1 MIRPSSDTVSGT
13 MHGRDFVAILIAIYD
28 AATRELAVANAG
40 MPDPQIVGRG
50 AISVRGPRY
59 PAGIKRDLAYE
70 RFTVRLAPGDR
81 VVFFSDGLPEA
92 TINGEPV
99 GYERLQKEVDKA
111 ADLDSLIASLDAQGG
126 SHDDDWTAVMLTIP
140 ARLQPP
146 AAGAASTSRT

>member
-1 MIRPSSDTVSGT
+1 
-13 MHGRDFVAILIAIYD
+13 
-28 AATRELAVANAG
+28 
-40 MPDPQIVGRG
+40 
-50 AISVRGPRY
+50 
-59 PAGIKRDLAYE
+59 
-70 RFTVRLAPGDR
+70 